1 MSFTLHQSTH
11 IPEINATAKLFIHD
25 KTGARLLSLTNDD
38 ENKCFGINF
47 RTPSANSTGVAHIM
61 EHSVLCG
68 SRKYPVKEPFVEL
81 IKGSLN
87 TFLNAFTYPDRT
99 CYPLASQNLKD
110 FYNLIDVYLD
120 AVFYPLIPPETLQQE
135 GWHYELDSPEGP
147 LTYKGVVFNEMKGN
161 YSSPDNVL
169 GDVSMNSVFPDNIYA
184 FDSGGDPQVIPDLT
198 YTAFKAFHETYYHPS
213 NAYIYF
219 YGDDPEDER
228 LRLLDPWL
236 DAFERKEIDA
246 LTPLQPRFSA
256 PRSVSAVYD
265 SGENADA
272 KSYLQLNWLMP
283 QVTDTQTT
291 LGLDL
296 LSHILLST
304 PASPL
309 KKALSESGL
318 GEDVTGGYQQD
329 FRQALFSAGMKGVA
343 EDDTAKVESLI
354 LETLASI
361 AKNGLD
367 PETVAAS
374 VNTIE
379 FRLRELNTGRFPR
392 GLALMLGAL
401 GVWVY
406 DGDPIAGMSFEGP
419 LAALKA
425 DIAKGRYFESLIEEH
440 LLNNPHRVSVTLR
453 PDPEEGKRREA
464 DERGRLEQVKTV
476 LSTDSFADSRI
487 GTDSSTDSLTDSRI
501 RTDSSTDSLTDSRIG
516 TDEGQNQSL
525 LDWKT
530 GKRLTLQTVIENAAE
545 LKRRQ
550 EAPDSPEALAA
561 IPALSIED
569 IDPKIKSIPIE
580 IIGTEDSRPTVY
592 YHSLSTNNIL
602 YLDLGFDLHSLPATL
617 LPYAGLFGRL
627 LLEMGAANDNFV
639 RLSQRIGRDTGGIRP
654 SSLISAARP
663 GTFGV
668 RGESDRSTAW
678 LFLRGK
684 AVASQS
690 AALLDILKDILLSA
704 RLDNRERFKQIVL
717 EEKSGLEA
725 GLLPGGHQVVNRRL
739 RARFSEADW
748 VAEQMSGI
756 AHLFFLR
763 ELAETLE
770 KDWAAVLE
778 KLETV
783 RRLLLNRAAMIVN
796 VTLDESNW
804 KIFSPQ
810 LDSFLAAIPA
820 RELGNTV
827 NWLSAV
833 PGRNEGLTVPSQ
845 VNYVTKGAD
854 LYKLGYRMH
863 GSVQVINKTLGTTW
877 LWEKIRVQGGAYGGF
892 SAFDMHSGIYTFL
905 SYRDPNLLASLDTYD
920 ATADFLRNIE
930 LSDAELTKSIIG
942 AIGDLDAY
950 LLPDAK
956 GWSSLTRHLI
966 GMTDARRQQ
975 FRDEVLGTTVKDFKS
990 FGETLAELAKKGEIV
1005 VLGSADAI
1013 EKANRER
1020 EGLLEVKK
1028 VL

>member
-1 MSFTLHQSTH
+1 MSFTLLQETH
-11 IPEINATAKLFIHD
+11 IPEINATAKLFTHD

-47 RTPSANSTGVAHIM
+47 RTPSANSTGIAHIM

-68 SRKYPVKEPFVEL
+68 SRKYPTKEPFVEL

-87 TFLNAFTYPDRT
+87 TFLNAFTYPDKT

-120 AVFYPLIPPETLQQE
+120 AVFYPLIPAETLQQE
-135 GWHYELDSPEGP
+135 GWHYELESIDAP

-169 GDVSMNSVFPDNIYA
+169 GDVALHSVFPDNIYA
-184 FDSGGDPQVIPDLT
+184 FDSGGDPESIPNLT
-198 YTAFKAFHETYYHPS
+198 YAAFKAFHETYYHPS

-219 YGDDPEDER
+219 YGDDPEEER

-246 LTPLQPRFSA
+246 LTPLQAKFSA
-256 PRSVSAVYD
+256 PRIVSAVYD
-265 SGENADA
+265 SGDNPDA
-272 KSYLQLNWLMP
+272 KSYVQLNWMMP
-283 QVTDTQTT
+283 EVTDTQTT

-296 LSHILLST
+296 LSHILLAT

-343 EDDTAKVESLI
+343 DGDTDKVQALI
-354 LETLASI
+354 LETLAAL

-374 VNTIE
+374 INTVE

-401 GVWVY
+401 GIWVY
-406 DGDPIAGMSFEGP
+406 GADPIAGLAFEEP
-419 LAALKA
+419 LAILKA

-440 LLNNPHRVSVTLR
+440 LLNNPHRTSVSLR

-464 DERGRLEQVKTV
+464 AEKTRLAQAKAAMSPSELEEVM
-476 LSTDSFADSRI
+476 A
-487 GTDSSTDSLTDSRI
+487 
-501 RTDSSTDSLTDSRIG
+501 
-516 TDEGQNQSL
+516 
-525 LDWKT
+525 
-530 GKRLTLQTVIENAAE
+530 AAE
-545 LKRRQ
+545 ELKERQ
-550 EAPDSPEALAA
+550 EKPDSAEALAT
-561 IPALSIED
+561 IPALSIKD
-569 IDPKIKSIPIE
+569 IDPKPKGIPIE
-580 IIGTEDSRPTVY
+580 VIDSNIF
-592 YHSLSTNNIL
+592 YHAIPTNNIL
-602 YLDLGFDLHSLPATL
+602 YLDLGFDLHSLPADL

-627 LLEMGAANDNFV
+627 LLEMGTANDDFV
-639 RLSQRIGRDTGGIRP
+639 RLTQRIGRNTGGIRP
-654 SSLISAARP
+654 SALVSAIR
-663 GTFGV
+663 
-668 RGESDRSTAW
+668 ESERATAW
-678 LFLRGK
+678 FFLRSK

-690 AALLDILKDILLSA
+690 AALLDILKDILLTA
-704 RLDNRERFKQIVL
+704 QLDNPERFKQILL

-725 GLLPGGHQVVNRRL
+725 GLLPGGHQVANRRL
-739 RARFSEADW
+739 RARFHEADW
-748 VAEQMSGI
+748 VSEQISGI

-763 ELAETLE
+763 ELAE
-770 KDWAAVLE
+770 KDWPFILE

-796 VTLDESNW
+796 VTLDEANW
-804 KIFSPQ
+804 KTFSPQ
-810 LDSFLAAIPA
+810 LASFLATLPA
-820 RELGNTV
+820 LESSPSTV
-827 NWLSAV
+827 YHPLSN
-833 PGRNEGLTVPSQ
+833 GNEGLTLPSQ
-845 VNYVTKGAD
+845 VNYVAKGAD
-854 LYKLGYRMH
+854 LYKLGYKAH
-863 GSVQVINKTLGTTW
+863 GSVLVINKVLATGW

-892 SAFDMHSGIYTFL
+892 SAFDIHSGAYTFL

-920 ATADFLRNIE
+920 ATAAHLRKFEISE
-930 LSDAELTKSIIG
+930 TELTKAIIG
-942 AIGDLDAY
+942 TIGDLDAY
-950 LLPDAK
+950 QLPDAK
-956 GWSSLTRHLI
+956 GWTSLNRHLV
-966 GMTDARRQQ
+966 GYTDEKRQQ
-975 FRDEVLGTTVKDFKS
+975 FRDEVLGTSLKDFKA
-990 FGETLAELAKKGEIV
+990 FGETLTTVAKQGQIV

-1013 EKANRER
+1013 EKANKER